1 MKHIKVDG
9 WGWATDVELDAEPL
23 DGDLDAARDRV
34 DLAHAVKH
42 DVDCRLWINDV
53 TAASSQ
59 RRA

>member
-1 MKHIKVDG
+1 M
-9 WGWATDVELDAEPL
+9 ANVELDAEPL